1 VFFLSRRDNGFMA
14 LKARKAVS
22 FTVVAVALLTAAV
35 LTGSSSSAF
44 AKQKLRTESA
54 FGACVSLP
62 TKLFPKRG
70 LPKEDS
76 TDQKV
81 FEISGPK
88 DRSVTIGT
96 RASYD
101 QLLATEIPGWVT
113 EEIRVDK
120 VKKVSGGYT
129 VTGHWEGGDG
139 QSEAGGP
146 WYRHTIKKKDGSAT
160 TVDFFFLEDDF
171 KSNTKMI
178 AASIESVRTCS

>member
-44 AKQKLRTESA
+44 A
-54 FGACVSLP
+54 
-62 TKLFPKRG
+62 KLFPKRG